1 MRSMSLA
8 FFVGLRYLFSRS
20 RMGAVGWVSAISVL
34 ALSVV
39 SAALVV
45 VLSVYNGYVDIILQ
59 GSKEL
64 NADLVI
70 RPTQGRTLNLKADTA
85 LRTALDTEGIEA
97 VTGEL
102 RSLGILQRDGAQSA
116 LPVVGIGADYSRV
129 LNLTAHLSS
138 GTLVG
143 DADSEDDVPMTLG
156 IAVAVTNG
164 YLQSGEGTDA
174 QLYFPKREGFI
185 NPLAPASAFV
195 SAPIQ
200 VAGVLTPLREDVDK
214 QAYVSITQLQTMLGY
229 PEGACTSVLLK
240 LKQGTSLREI
250 KSEISNQLGQAY
262 QVLDR
267 EEQQPELAYLI
278 RTERWMIYLIMGFIL
293 LLAGFSL
300 ASSLVMMIMEKEQD
314 LSTLHA
320 LGLSVSGRAS
330 IFVTAGVF
338 ISLLGSLTGLLLGLL
353 LSLSQ
358 EYWGWVTVGQ
368 GLMSMPLPSYLKAT
382 DLVWVLLMTLSICG
396 IVAWLPNLFM
406 IARAKQRNK

>member
-59 GSKEL
+59 GSQEL

-70 RPTQGRTLNLKADTA
+70 RPTEGRTLNLEADSTLRRA
-85 LRTALDTEGIEA
+85 LQMEGIEA
-97 VTGEL
+97 VSSEL
-102 RSLGILQRDGAQSA
+102 RSLGILQRDGAQVA
-116 LPVVGIGADYSRV
+116 LPVVGISGDYNRV
-129 LNLTAHLSS
+129 LGLGEHVSS
-138 GTLVG
+138 GVLVG
-143 DADSEDDVPMTLG
+143 KPHSAELVPMTLG

-164 YLQSGEGTDA
+164 YLQSSDSIDA

-200 VAGVLTPLREDVDK
+200 VAGVLSPLREDVDK
-214 QAYVSITQLQTMLGY
+214 QAYVSLAQLQTMLGY
-229 PEGACTSVLLK
+229 PEGECSSVLLK
-240 LKQGTSLREI
+240 LSDGAGLMQLKGALSAE
-250 KSEISNQLGQAY
+250 LGQAY

-314 LSTLHA
+314 LLTLHA
-320 LGLSVSGRAS
+320 LGLNVGGRAS

-353 LSLSQ
+353 ISLSQ
-358 EYWGWVTVGQ
+358 EQWGWVTVGQ
-368 GLMSMPLPSYLKAT
+368 GLMSMPLPSHLKAT
-382 DLVWVLLMTLSICG
+382 DLLWVLLMTLSISI
-396 IVAWLPNLFM
+396 IVAWLPNLFL